1 MAQTA
6 LFFIATLILGG
17 TYGMDGNIT
26 PPLATV
32 NAARA
37 VHVAAPGQ

>member
-6 LFFIATLILGG
+6 LFFIATLILGR
-17 TYGMDGNIT
+17 TYGMDGKIT
-26 PPLATV
+26 PAPATV

-37 VHVAAPGQ
+37 VHVAAPSQ